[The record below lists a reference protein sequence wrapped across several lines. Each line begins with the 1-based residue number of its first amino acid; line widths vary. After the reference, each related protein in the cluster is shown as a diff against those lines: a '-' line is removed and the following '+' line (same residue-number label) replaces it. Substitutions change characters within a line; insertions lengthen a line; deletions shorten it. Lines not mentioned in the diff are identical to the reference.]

1 VIEHGGGTADREI
14 TLLTG
19 GYGIS
24 RVASSDI
31 MLADQRQDPSRNARA
46 ASLSSEAVPTD
57 LLTIRAPAPDWFRW
71 AISHPRQSQFV
82 MVAGCRIHYLY
93 WAREPARPGGRG
105 LLFIHGGGAHSYWWS
120 YIAPYFTRDFRVA
133 AIDLSGMGDSG
144 WRAHYTSELRAEE
157 IRAVMAAAQLGE
169 RPFVIGHSFGGFMTM
184 KVASQYGDRLGGAVI
199 VDSPIRPPEEE
210 ARHPLTR
217 PPMGNRRVYETF
229 DAALARFRLMPEQP
243 CDNPFIVEFIG
254 RHSLRRAEDGW
265 VWKFDSEAMGSR
277 RFGEPVREYL
287 QAVGCRAA
295 LIFGEKSALVS
306 RETASYMS
314 SLMGPR
320 APVVE
325 VPEAR
330 HHVMLDQPL
339 GFVAALRMLLDSWM
353 RNESAEGSGPLRATR
368 DN

>member
-1 VIEHGGGTADREI
+1 MGGRSSGCR
-14 TLLTG
+14 
-19 GYGIS
+19 
-24 RVASSDI
+24 ASS
-31 MLADQRQDPSRNARA
+31 A
-46 ASLSSEAVPTD
+46 
-57 LLTIRAPAPDWFRW
+57 
-71 AISHPRQSQFV
+71 
-82 MVAGCRIHYLY
+82 
-93 WAREPARPGGRG
+93 
-105 LLFIHGGGAHSYWWS
+105 
-120 YIAPYFTRDFRVA
+120 
-133 AIDLSGMGDSG
+133 
-144 WRAHYTSELRAEE
+144 
-157 IRAVMAAAQLGE
+157 GE
-169 RPFVIGHSFGGFMTM
+169 RIGESTITAPPS
-184 KVASQYGDRLGGAVI
+184 ASPYW
-199 VDSPIRPPEEE
+199 
-210 ARHPLTR
+210 
-217 PPMGNRRVYETF
+217 
-229 DAALARFRLMPEQP
+229 DAT
-243 CDNPFIVEFIG
+243 FIVEFIG

-339 GFVAALRMLLDSWM
+339 AFIAALRMLLDGWM
-353 RNESAEGSGPLRATR
+353 RNEQAEGSGPPRAWR